1 MSFGGLSLENRLGDL
16 QCVAVCCSVLQGV
29 AVFSGVRTGN
39 GGGLPLEKGFWEN
52 EHQEGA
58 DLLLTAI
65 EFLAQCELNF
75 FP

>member
-1 MSFGGLSLENRLGDL
+1 
-16 QCVAVCCSVLQGV
+16 VLQGV